1 MTVCDLFSK
10 DHEISRRRENVCYL
24 RLEVLLCYDTFN
36 SLGHFNC
43 FNIKEMSNEFAGIGD
58 FFGKENSSDEI
69 SQDSPES
76 SSTSEHPGLS
86 SMEPGITPM
95 DED

>member
-1 MTVCDLFSK
+1 M
-10 DHEISRRRENVCYL
+10 
-24 RLEVLLCYDTFN
+24 
-36 SLGHFNC
+36 
-43 FNIKEMSNEFAGIGD
+43 EMSNEFAGIGD

-76 SSTSEHPGLS
+76 SSTSEHPRLS